1 MTTASIFLV
10 PNGTFFIE
18 LAVSILLILAI
29 YKWVL
34 PPINKAMQERQEKI
48 RSSLEAADAA
58 RADAEA
64 ADDERRNVL
73 EQARQQAREIVAT
86 ANRTAEQVRTDMQAR
101 GQAEYD
107 RIVGNADVEIALARQ
122 RAVEEAA
129 SRMGEVVMEVVER
142 VIGREVNLDVHRELI
157 DEAVTALR
165 EEPDSAAAGA
175 GARP

>member
-18 LAVSILLILAI
+18 LAVSIVLILAI

-142 VIGREVNLDVHRELI
+142 VIGREVNLDVHRDLI

>member
-34 PPINKAMQERQEKI
+34 PPINKAVQERQEKI

-129 SRMGEVVMEVVER
+129 TRMGEVVMEVVER
-142 VIGREVNLDVHRELI
+142 VIGREVNLDVHRDLI